1 MKGGQEVD
9 TNSEFAKLDE
19 VVSEGW
25 AAIQNGQFWQA
36 AISKEVDP
44 REIYKRTMVEI
55 FHYTRHNAV
64 NQAFA
69 SWRAVSPQQ
78 KHLLKF
84 CFEHADEELG
94 HEQMVV
100 ADLERAGLLE
110 QDLLDAEPL
119 PATQAFIGYL
129 YYVGLALGPIPRL
142 GYSYW
147 AENAYG
153 FLDPILS
160 LARQELDLVDEDMT
174 FFVSHARVDV
184 KHFEEVKEAIAE
196 NAETEAD
203 WQGIRNVAAT
213 TLCLTGA
220 MLQGVFERLSAP
232 APA

>member
-1 MKGGQEVD
+1 MDRFKE
-9 TNSEFAKLDE
+9 LDE
-19 VVSEGW
+19 VVRQGW
-25 AAIQNGQFWQA
+25 EKIQSGAFWQQA
-36 AISKEVDP
+36 LSSEIDQ
-44 REIYKRTMVEI
+44 RELYKNTMVEI

-69 SWRAVSPQQ
+69 AWKASSPEQ

-100 ADLERAGLLE
+100 HDLEQVGLL
-110 QDLLDAEPL
+110 DRALLEGDPL
-119 PATQAFIGYL
+119 PPTQAFIGYL

-153 FLDPILS
+153 FLEPILS
-160 LARQELDLVDEDMT
+160 RAREELILSDQDMT

-196 NAETEAD
+196 NAKTEED
-203 WQGIRNVAAT
+203 WQGIVNVAAT
-213 TLCLTGA
+213 TLSLTSA
-220 MLQGVFERLSAP
+220 MLDAVLDKTLAATP
-232 APA
+232 A

>member
-1 MKGGQEVD
+1 MTTHD
-9 TNSEFAKLDE
+9 EFAKLDA
-19 VVSEGW
+19 VVGDGW
-25 AAIQNGQFWQA
+25 SAIQSGTFWQSA
-36 AISKEVDP
+36 VNGECDQ
-44 REIYKRTMVEI
+44 RELYKRTMVEI
-55 FHYTRHNAV
+55 YHYTRHNAV

-69 SWRAVSPQQ
+69 AWRASSPEQ

-94 HEQMVV
+94 HEQMVS
-100 ADLERAGLLE
+100 ADLDRVGLLE
-110 QDLLDAEPL
+110 PGLLDAEPL

-129 YYVGLALGPIPRL
+129 YYVGLALGPIARL

-160 LARQELDLVDEDMT
+160 QARSELDLSDEDMT

-196 NAETEAD
+196 NAETESD
-203 WQGIRNVAAT
+203 WQGVRNVAAT

-220 MLQGVFERLSAP
+220 MLQGVFDRLSAP

>member
-1 MKGGQEVD
+1 MNRFSELDQVVEDGWAKIHGGAFWQHAFNDEVD
-9 TNSEFAKLDE
+9 RPELYRN
-19 VVSEGW
+19 
-25 AAIQNGQFWQA
+25 
-36 AISKEVDP
+36 
-44 REIYKRTMVEI
+44 TMVEV

-69 SWRAVSPQQ
+69 AWRASSPEQ

-100 ADLERAGLLE
+100 HDLERAGMLE
-110 QDLLDAEPL
+110 DGILDHDPL
-119 PATQAFIGYL
+119 PPTQAFIGYL

-160 LARQELDLVDEDMT
+160 RAREELDLNDEDMT

-196 NAETEAD
+196 NAKTRED
-203 WQGIRNVAAT
+203 WRGVMNVAAT
-213 TLCLTGA
+213 TLSLTGA
-220 MLQGVFERLSAP
+220 MLDAVLAKTLAATP
-232 APA
+232 A

>member
-1 MKGGQEVD
+1 MD
-9 TNSEFAKLDE
+9 THEEFAELDG
-19 VVSEGW
+19 VVSDGW
-25 AAIQNGQFWQA
+25 TAIQNGRFWKTA
-36 AISKEVDP
+36 LGRECDP
-44 REIYKRTMVEI
+44 RELYKRTMVEI

-69 SWRAVSPQQ
+69 AWRASSPEQ

-94 HEQMVV
+94 HEQMVS

-110 QDLLDAEPL
+110 PGLLGSEPL

-153 FLDPILS
+153 FLDPMLS
-160 LARQELDLVDEDMT
+160 EARAELELVDEDMT

-196 NAETEAD
+196 NARTEED
-203 WQGIRNVAAT
+203 WRGVRNVAAT
-213 TLCLTGA
+213 TLCLTAA
-220 MLQGVFERLSAP
+220 MLDNVVDRVTAAAP
-232 APA
+232 A

>member
-1 MKGGQEVD
+1 VVNIDE
-9 TNSEFAKLDE
+9 EFAKLDA
-19 VVSEGW
+19 VVSDGW
-25 AAIQNGQFWQA
+25 AAIQNGSFWKS
-36 AISKEVDP
+36 AIGGECDQ
-44 REIYKRTMVEI
+44 RLLYKQTMVEI
-55 FHYTRHNAV
+55 YHYTRHNAV

-69 SWRAVSPQQ
+69 AWRASSPEQ

-100 ADLERAGLLE
+100 HDLDRAGLLE
-110 QDLLDAEPL
+110 PGLLEADPL

-129 YYVGLALGPIPRL
+129 YYVGLSLGPISRL

-160 LARQELDLVDEDMT
+160 QARDELDLGDQDMT

-196 NAETEAD
+196 NAETEAH
-203 WQGIRNVAAT
+203 WRGVRNVAAT

-220 MLQGVFERLSAP
+220 MLESVLARTTAP
-232 APA
+232 VPA

>member
-1 MKGGQEVD
+1 MDRFKE
-9 TNSEFAKLDE
+9 LDQ
-19 VVSEGW
+19 VVIDGW
-25 AAIQNGQFWQA
+25 AHIQNGAFWQQTLDGE
-36 AISKEVDP
+36 IDQ
-44 REIYKRTMVEI
+44 RELYKNTMVEI

-69 SWRAVSPQQ
+69 AWRASSPDQ

-94 HEQMVV
+94 HEQMVTH
-100 ADLERAGLLE
+100 DLERAGLLDE
-110 QDLLDAEPL
+110 AMLEADPL
-119 PATQAFIGYL
+119 PPTQAFIGYL

-160 LARQELDLVDEDMT
+160 RARTELDLGDQDMT

-184 KHFEEVKEAIAE
+184 KHFEEVKEAVAE
-196 NAETEAD
+196 NARTEDD
-203 WQGIRNVAAT
+203 WRGVMNVAAT
-213 TLCLTGA
+213 TLALTGA
-220 MLQGVFERLSAP
+220 MLDSVLAKTLAATP
-232 APA
+232 A